1 MKNLFLSIC
10 IVLFTTTIHAQSPIR
25 YGVTSGID
33 FSKYLSADLNYFTG
47 FQVGASAELGLP
59 SIHKS
64 MYANSTLLL
73 TQKGGKSDD
82 LNNLKIN
89 AYYLELPVHIGI
101 KQKLSSKF
109 SLFEEVGPYI
119 GFGLFG
125 KTKAD
130 SYHSSFLGNQDGFK
144 YNTFS
149 KSGLKRWD
157 LGAGFKVG
165 TEYMNHIRL
174 SWGMDFGLLK
184 VTKDSSAKN
193 FNTYFAL
200 SYFFL

>member
-1 MKNLFLSIC
+1 MKSLFLSIC
-10 IVLFTTTIHAQSPIR
+10 VVLFTTTIHAQSPIR
-25 YGVTSGID
+25 YEVTSGIN

-47 FQVGASAELGLP
+47 FQGGVSAELGLS
-59 SIHKS
+59 SIYEN
-64 MYANSTLLL
+64 MYVNSALLL
-73 TQKGGKSDD
+73 TLKGGKGDD
-82 LNNLKIN
+82 IDNLKIN

-101 KQKLSSKF
+101 KQRLLGKF

-125 KTKAD
+125 KIKAD
-130 SYHSSFLGNQDGFK
+130 SYYSSFLGKQDGYK

-157 LGAGFKVG
+157 LGVGYKVG

-174 SWGMDFGLLK
+174 SWGMNFGLMK
-184 VTKDSSAKN
+184 VSKNSSAKN
-193 FNTYFAL
+193 FITYFAL
-200 SYFFL
+200 SYLF

>member
-1 MKNLFLSIC
+1 MKSLFLSIC
-10 IVLFTTTIHAQSPIR
+10 VVLFTITIHAQSPIR
-25 YGVTSGID
+25 YGVTSGIN
-33 FSKYLSADLNYFTG
+33 FSKYLSADLNYSTG
-47 FQVGASAELGLP
+47 FQVGVSAELGLS
-59 SIHKS
+59 SIYKN
-64 MYANSTLLL
+64 MYVNSALLL
-73 TQKGGKSDD
+73 TQKGGKGDD
-82 LNNLKIN
+82 LDNLKIN

-101 KQKLSSKF
+101 KQRLSGKF

-130 SYHSSFLGNQDGFK
+130 SYHSSFLGKQDGYK

-157 LGAGFKVG
+157 LGVGFKVG

-174 SWGMDFGLLK
+174 SWCMDFGLMK
-184 VTKDSSAKN
+184 VSKNSSAKN

-200 SYFFL
+200 SYLF